1 MAASEWTMLA
11 AWGVPQW
18 GVVKPISLTSSIPM
32 SNPYFPL
39 LQSGRIGTLEL
50 RNRFVMA
57 PMGSNFAESDGTC
70 GERIQ
75 AYYEARAKGGAG
87 LLIMGVCGVAF
98 PHGTGEPFQVGVS
111 RDDFIPGLAGVAER
125 VHRHGAKIAMQLQ
138 HGGKTAALD
147 RAQGREIWV
156 PSIPKMVKNDMMSAV
171 TPEELATFIGIGPHP
186 VRMRVMDKADIAQMV
201 EWFAA
206 AAVRAKQAGF
216 DGVEIHGAHTY
227 ILAGFLSAY
236 YNQRDD
242 EYGGA
247 LENRARLLLEVL
259 RAVKARVGADFPV
272 WVRLDSEEMHTPGGI
287 TLADAVATA
296 KLCEAAGAD
305 AISVSA
311 YATLTS
317 GVAFTDAPIPQKPA
331 AYVFN
336 ASTIKHALDIPVI
349 TAGRIEPEVA
359 AQAIAS
365 GQFDFLAMA
374 RKTLADPEIPIKLAQ
389 NRPQDI
395 RPCIYCYACV
405 SEIFVNRRVKC
416 AVNAQTGHEFEAP
429 IVSTTEPRHVLVV
442 GGGPAGMEAARVAA
456 VRGHKVTLVERS
468 DRLGGTL
475 FFAALAYP
483 ENGKLL
489 DYLVEQV
496 KQLPITVLLSTEANA
511 ELVARLKPD
520 NILVANGA
528 RRAAPAIPGVE
539 QKHVWSGDELRRL
552 MTGDRADE
560 IAKAKLNLA
569 ERAMFKTGGMLRVTD
584 STQALQ
590 SLSKLWMPLGKK
602 IVILG
607 GGLVGL
613 ELAEFLLARGRQVTV
628 LEPGNRAG
636 RELSIVRRWRVLD
649 AVNSH
654 GTLHLKATVREIT
667 RNAVLWTDAAG
678 NEQQTGVDSVVL
690 AIGAEAD
697 DSVASALT
705 ACGVPVQRIGD
716 CLGVNYIEGAM
727 HDGNRAGRTV

>member
-1 MAASEWTMLA
+1 
-11 AWGVPQW
+11 
-18 GVVKPISLTSSIPM
+18 M
-32 SNPYFPL
+32 SNPYASL
-39 LQSGRIGTLEL
+39 LQPGRIGTLDI
-50 RNRFVMA
+50 RNRIIMA
-57 PMGSNFAESDGTC
+57 PMGSNFAETDGTC

-87 LLIMGVCGVAF
+87 LLTMGVCSVAF
-98 PHGTGEPFQVGVS
+98 PHGTGEPYQVGIS
-111 RDDFIPGLAGVAER
+111 RDDFIPGLAALTER
-125 VHRHGAKIAMQLQ
+125 VHRHGAKIALQLH

-156 PSIPKMVKNDMMSAV
+156 PSIPKMVKNDIMSAI
-171 TPEELATFIGIGPHP
+171 TPEELSTFIGIGPHP
-186 VRMRVMDKADIAQMV
+186 IRMRVMDKADIAQMV

-206 AAVRAKQAGF
+206 AAQRAKQAGF
-216 DGVEIHGAHTY
+216 DGIEIHGAHTY
-227 ILAGFLSAY
+227 ILAGFLSSY

-242 EYGGA
+242 EYGGL

-259 RAVKARVGADFPV
+259 RAVKGRVGADFPV

-287 TLADAVATA
+287 TLQDAIATA
-296 KLCEAAGAD
+296 KLCEAAGAA

-311 YATLTS
+311 YATLTK
-317 GVAFTDAPIPQKPA
+317 GADFTDAPIPQNPA
-331 AYVFN
+331 AYVSN
-336 ASTIKHALDIPVI
+336 AAAIKQAVKIPII
-349 TAGRIEPEVA
+349 TAGRIEPEFA
-359 AQAIAS
+359 TKAIAE
-365 GQFDFLAMA
+365 GQFDFVAMA
-374 RKTLADPEIPIKLAQ
+374 RKMLADPEIPIKLER

-405 SEIFVNRRVKC
+405 SEIFVNKRVKC

-429 IVSTTEPRHVLVV
+429 IDPAATPGHVLVV
-442 GGGPAGMEAARVAA
+442 GGGPGGMEAARVAA
-456 VRGHKVTLVERS
+456 LRGHRVTLVERS

-489 DYLVEQV
+489 DYLVEQMKQMPIDV
-496 KQLPITVLLSTEANA
+496 KLSTEADA
-511 ELVARLKPD
+511 ALVAKLKPD
-520 NILVANGA
+520 SIVVATGA
-528 RRAAPAIPGVE
+528 RREAPAIKGAE

-560 IAKAKLNLA
+560 IAKAKLGLA
-569 ERAMFKTGGMLRVTD
+569 ERAMFKAGGMLRVTD

-602 IVILG
+602 VVIVG

-636 RELSIVRRWRVLD
+636 RELSIVRRWRVLE
-649 AVNSH
+649 AVTSH
-654 GTLHLKATVREIT
+654 GTLHLNATVQEIT
-667 RNAVLWTDAAG
+667 RDAVLWTDADGTA
-678 NEQQTGVDSVVL
+678 QRTAVDSVVL

-697 DSVASALT
+697 DRVATAL
-705 ACGVPVQRIGD
+705 AASGVPVQRVGD
-716 CLGVNYIEGAM
+716 CASVSYIEGAM
-727 HDGNRAGRTV
+727 HDGNRVGRTV

>member
-1 MAASEWTMLA
+1 
-11 AWGVPQW
+11 
-18 GVVKPISLTSSIPM
+18 M
-32 SNPYFPL
+32 SNPYSPL
-39 LQSGRIGTLEL
+39 LQPGRIGKLEL
-50 RNRFVMA
+50 RNRIVMA
-57 PMGSNFAESDGTC
+57 PMGSNFAETDGTC

-75 AYYEARAKGGAG
+75 AYYEERAKGGAG
-87 LLIMGVCGVAF
+87 LLTMGVCGVAF
-98 PHGTGEPFQVGVS
+98 PHGTGEPYQVGIS
-111 RDDFIPGLAGVAER
+111 RDDFIPGLASLTKR
-125 VHRHGAKIAMQLQ
+125 VHRHGAKIALQLH

-156 PSIPKMVKNDMMSAV
+156 PSIPKMVKSDMMAAI
-171 TPEELATFIGIGPHP
+171 TPEELSTFIGIGPHP

-216 DGVEIHGAHTY
+216 DGIEIHGAHTY
-227 ILAGFLSAY
+227 ILAGFLSAA

-242 EYGGA
+242 EYGGP

-259 RAVKARVGADFPV
+259 RAVKERVGPDFPV

-287 TLADAVATA
+287 TLQDAIATA
-296 KLCEAAGAD
+296 RLCEAAGAA

-311 YATLTS
+311 YATLS
-317 GVAFTDAPIPQKPA
+317 KGADFTDAPIPQKPA
-331 AYVFN
+331 AYVSN
-336 ASTIKHALDIPVI
+336 AAAIKQALTIPVI
-349 TAGRIEPEVA
+349 TAGRIEPEFA
-359 AQAIAS
+359 AQAIAE
-365 GQFDFLAMA
+365 GQFDFVAMA
-374 RKTLADPEIPIKLAQ
+374 RKMLADPEIPIKLER

-405 SEIFVNRRVKC
+405 SEIFVNKRVKC

-429 IVSTTEPRHVLVV
+429 IIPAARPGHVLVV
-442 GGGPAGMEAARVAA
+442 GGGPGGMEAARVAA
-456 VRGHKVTLVERS
+456 LRGHRVTLVERS

-489 DYLVEQV
+489 DYLVEQMKQMPIDV
-496 KQLPITVLLSTEANA
+496 KLSTEVDSA
-511 ELVARLKPD
+511 LVAKLKPD
-520 NILVANGA
+520 SIVVATGA
-528 RRAAPAIPGVE
+528 RREAPAIKGAE

-569 ERAMFKTGGMLRVTD
+569 ERAMFKAGGMLRVTD

-590 SLSKLWMPLGKK
+590 NLSKLWMPLGKK
-602 IVILG
+602 VVIVG

-649 AVNSH
+649 AVTSH
-654 GTLHLKATVREIT
+654 GTLHLKATVQEIA
-667 RNAVLWTDAAG
+667 RDDVLWTDAEGLA
-678 NEQQTGVDSVVL
+678 QRTPADSVVL

-697 DSVASALT
+697 DSVATLLA
-705 ACGVPVQRIGD
+705 ANGVPVQRIGD
-716 CLGVNYIEGAM
+716 CAGVNYIEGAM
-727 HDGNRAGRTV
+727 HDGNRVGRTV